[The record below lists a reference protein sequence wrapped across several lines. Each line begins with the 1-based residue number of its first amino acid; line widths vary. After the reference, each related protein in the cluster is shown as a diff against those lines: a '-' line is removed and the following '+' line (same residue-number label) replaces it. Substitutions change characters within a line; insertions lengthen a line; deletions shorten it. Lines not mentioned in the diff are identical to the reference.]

1 MAENLS
7 GDFKLEALEADMR
20 RLAEEIQRH
29 KENPEMR
36 AVSGQEIIKKSLQAI
51 VTPLP
56 LPLPP
61 SPQKAQDGVLP
72 TYAAGAPAE
81 SKLEIEYLVDIA
93 FQHGLDKAN
102 AEAMKSSPFVMDAFH
117 DSLAAK
123 LYPELQRRGILK

>member
-20 RLAEEIQRH
+20 RLAEEIQKHR
-29 KENPEMR
+29 ENPESR
-36 AVSGQEIIKKSLQAI
+36 ALSGQEVVKKSIQSI
-51 VTPLP
+51 IT
-56 LPLPP
+56 PP
-61 SPQKAQDGVLP
+61 SPPTPQQAQGGALP
-72 TYAAGAPAE
+72 AYAAGAPAE
-81 SKLEIEYLVDIA
+81 TKLEIEYLVDIA

-117 DSLAAK
+117 DTLAAK

>member
-20 RLAEEIQRH
+20 RLAEEIQKHR
-29 KENPEMR
+29 ENPESR
-36 AVSGQEIIKKSLQAI
+36 ALSGQEVVKKSIQSIITPPPPPPVPQQAQGGA
-51 VTPLP
+51 LP
-56 LPLPP
+56 
-61 SPQKAQDGVLP
+61 A
-72 TYAAGAPAE
+72 YAAGAPAE
-81 SKLEIEYLVDIA
+81 TKLEIEYLVDLA

-117 DSLAAK
+117 DTLAAK

>member
-20 RLAEEIQRH
+20 RLAEEIQKHR
-29 KENPEMR
+29 ENPESR
-36 AVSGQEIIKKSLQAI
+36 ALSGQEVVKKSIQSI
-51 VTPLP
+51 IT
-56 LPLPP
+56 PP
-61 SPQKAQDGVLP
+61 SPPTPQQAQGGALP
-72 TYAAGAPAE
+72 AYAAGAPAE
-81 SKLEIEYLVDIA
+81 TKLEIEYLVDLA

-117 DSLAAK
+117 DTLAAK